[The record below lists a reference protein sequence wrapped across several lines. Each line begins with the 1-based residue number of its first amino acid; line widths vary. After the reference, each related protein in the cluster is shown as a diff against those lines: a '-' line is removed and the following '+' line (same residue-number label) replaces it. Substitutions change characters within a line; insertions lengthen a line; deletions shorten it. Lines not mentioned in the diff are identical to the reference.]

1 MFKLDLHRLAVFH
14 AVVSEGSL
22 SKAGKRLFMSQPA
35 VSAHIK
41 ALEQQLEFPLFY
53 REGRRSV
60 VNKAGEVLFKKAEEL
75 FTVADDLKA
84 EMDTLKGVENGRIN
98 LGVSLNWQYRLPIV
112 LDRFKREFPNIELS
126 MEVANSDR
134 IEQLVL
140 DRTLEIG
147 FVSKGSTRSELEC
160 THIAE
165 DLLVPICSSSH
176 RFAKMD
182 KIDVS
187 ELSNEPKIVRESRS
201 ATRELTDAMLSAAG
215 IENNISMELGS
226 YEAIKSAVISGQGV
240 GIVPMQSLGA
250 DLHTGLLTIP
260 NVPDLKAS
268 IDLNLL
274 HYRDRR
280 MSPAV
285 QKFIQLVTAEVYASN
300 LLNPVT
306 TMYKV
311 NGNGR
316 GATYP
321 VG

>member
-1 MFKLDLHRLAVFH
+1 
-14 AVVSEGSL
+14 
-22 SKAGKRLFMSQPA
+22 
-35 VSAHIK
+35 
-41 ALEQQLEFPLFY
+41 
-53 REGRRSV
+53 
-60 VNKAGEVLFKKAEEL
+60 
-75 FTVADDLKA
+75 
-84 EMDTLKGVENGRIN
+84 
-98 LGVSLNWQYRLPIV
+98 
-112 LDRFKREFPNIELS
+112 
-126 MEVANSDR
+126 
-134 IEQLVL
+134 
-140 DRTLEIG
+140 
-147 FVSKGSTRSELEC
+147 
-160 THIAE
+160 
-165 DLLVPICSSSH
+165 
-176 RFAKMD
+176 MD

-240 GIVPMQSLGA
+240 GIVPRQSLGA

-306 TMYKV
+306 TMYQV